1 MGQLVDD
8 LETLARADAAGFS
21 LQRVPTSLDEVVRE
35 VAAEYAPIFAERGI
49 DMRTTIG
56 EEVVVDVDPVRIRQV
71 VTNLLSNAAKF
82 TPEGG
87 RTRAN
92 VEREANSAVLAVWN
106 SGPGVAPE
114 DLPHLFDRFYRG
126 QRATAGGSGIGL
138 TVVNDLVTAH
148 GGAVNVAS
156 SDADGTTFTVRLPA
170 QVLEDRDEYTS
181 KGVFPQAR
189 GYVRRG

>member
-49 DMRTTIG
+49 DMRTTID

-87 RTRAN
+87 QTRAS

-126 QRATAGGSGIGL
+126 QRGTAGGSGIGL
-138 TVVNDLVTAH
+138 TVVNDLITAH
-148 GGAVNVAS
+148 GGTVNVAS

-170 QVLEDRDEYTS
+170 RFDSVT
-181 KGVFPQAR
+181 
-189 GYVRRG
+189 RRGSSAYMKTGTSTLP